1 MPHFYFDTRSGDE
14 VLLDES
20 GHEFASVEDARQ
32 TAVIALLDM
41 AREKAT
47 NPDRLDIA
55 IDVRGDAT
63 VLFRTRI
70 SLEVSQET

>member
-41 AREKAT
+41 AREKKPPT
-47 NPDRLDIA
+47 LIDWISRLM
-55 IDVRGDAT
+55 
-63 VLFRTRI
+63 
-70 SLEVSQET
+70 